1 MDCPRRRS
9 TLLRMLCGLAV
20 LGAMLTAP
28 AAAEARNRTK
38 EELRRSIFGNFSD
51 SQLAG
56 HLVWVARDDAE
67 VAPGVFISVAGYSV
81 GGDGRSESLFTA
93 QIFNESRHSFCM
105 RVRQNMASGPF
116 VGRLALDN
124 SGINILVDAGGKA
137 TIATYRAKPAVS
149 GSPDFRTD
157 GFSWT
162 PNLSA
167 PEGRKCS
174 SVEPE
179 ELQLFFDT
187 PVGRYGFSFM
197 PELRARLE
205 GRPPPPPYQPGS
217 NRASM
222 ALAEQLRRSGVS
234 MDPTGK
240 KLHLGDYGQA
250 VLGPIEVT
258 AAAASSRDRHRALSW
273 LYNGS
278 NLNIC
283 AVATPGISVRLEGNL
298 QRDYAPNG
306 GFYLPARSGRALA
319 TISGDRFSTSVQG
332 EGNPDNP
339 LNFDPAISVWDA
351 PSGVSSD
358 AGCAA
363 SAFAVAALRTVT
375 DRGGFSAYGQIADL
389 MR

>member
-1 MDCPRRRS
+1 
-9 TLLRMLCGLAV
+9 MLWGFVV
-20 LGAMLTAP
+20 LGAILTTP
-28 AAAEARNRTK
+28 SAAEARNRTK
-38 EELRRSIFGNFSD
+38 EELRRTIFGNFSD

-56 HLVWVARDDAE
+56 RVAWVENEDVK
-67 VAPGVFISVAGYSV
+67 VAPGVYISIVGYSV
-81 GGDGRSESLFTA
+81 AGDGRSESLFSA
-93 QIFNESRHSFCM
+93 QIFNESKHSFCM

-124 SGINILVDAGGKA
+124 SGINMLVPAGGKA
-137 TIATYRAKPAVS
+137 TIAIYRAKPAVS
-149 GSPDFRTD
+149 GSPDFRAD
-157 GFSWT
+157 GFGWT

-174 SVEPE
+174 SAEPE
-179 ELQLFFDT
+179 ETKIFFDS
-187 PVGRYGFSFM
+187 PVGKYGIGFTA
-197 PELRARLE
+197 ELRARLE
-205 GRPPPPPYQPGS
+205 GRPPPSPYQPGS

-234 MDPTGK
+234 MDPTGLR
-240 KLHLGDYGQA
+240 LHLADYGQA
-250 VLGPIEVT
+250 ILGPIEVT
-258 AAAASSRDRHRALSW
+258 AAAASSRSRHQALSW

-298 QRDYAPNG
+298 QRDYAPNS

-319 TISGDRFSTSVQG
+319 RISGDRFSTSVPG

-363 SAFAVAALRTVT
+363 SANAAIALRTVSNE
-375 DRGGFSAYGQIADL
+375 GGFSAYGKIADL